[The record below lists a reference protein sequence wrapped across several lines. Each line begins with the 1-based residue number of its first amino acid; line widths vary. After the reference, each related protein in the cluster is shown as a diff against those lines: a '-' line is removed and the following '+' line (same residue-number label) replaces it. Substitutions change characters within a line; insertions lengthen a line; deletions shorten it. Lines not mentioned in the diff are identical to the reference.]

1 MTDLSGQV
9 ALVTGAARGQGRSHA
24 VALARA
30 GARLVLVDIASDIST
45 IPYPLGTAAELRE
58 TEAMVQE
65 AGQDC
70 LSFVADIRDTTAMT
84 NVVDTALATF
94 GRLDICVANAGVVA
108 FGRFWELTDDQWC
121 TMVDTNLNGAFKT
134 VRAVVPHM
142 LERNYGRII
151 IVSSMSGRMGNA
163 NLAHYVASKW
173 GLIGMAKS
181 LAIETAGNGIT
192 VNALCP
198 TSVDTPMLHNPAMY
212 SLFCPDIEQPTR
224 DDVAPRYAA
233 MNKLGRPWL
242 SSEEVSHALLYLCDA
257 NAAAVT
263 GQAIEVSMGS
273 ASGQH

>member
-1 MTDLSGQV
+1 MTNLSGHV

-24 VALARA
+24 IALARA
-30 GARLVLVDIASDIST
+30 GARLVLVDIASDIAT
-45 IPYPLGTAAELRE
+45 VPYPLGTAAELRE

-65 AGQDC
+65 IGQEC
-70 LSFVADIRDTTAMT
+70 LSFVADIRDTAAMT
-84 NVVDTALATF
+84 NVVDTTLDTF
-94 GRLDICVANAGVVA
+94 GRLDICVANAGVVG

-121 TMVDTNLNGAFKT
+121 TMIDTNLNGAFKT

-142 LERNYGRII
+142 LERNHGRII

-181 LAIETAGNGIT
+181 LAIEVAGRGIT

-212 SLFCPDIEQPTR
+212 SLFCPDLEKPTR
-224 DDVAPRYAA
+224 DDVMPRYAA

-242 SSEEVSHALLYLCDA
+242 SAEEVSHAVLYLCDEK
-257 NAAAVT
+257 AAAVT
-263 GQAIEVSMGS
+263 GQAIEISLGS

>member
-1 MTDLSGQV
+1 MTNLSGHV

-24 VALARA
+24 IALARA
-30 GARLVLVDIASDIST
+30 GARLVLVDIASDIAT
-45 IPYPLGTAAELRE
+45 VPYPLGTAAELRE

-65 AGQDC
+65 IGQEC
-70 LSFVADIRDTTAMT
+70 LSFVADIRDTAAMT
-84 NVVDTALATF
+84 NVVDTTLDTF
-94 GRLDICVANAGVVA
+94 GRLDICVANAGVVG

-121 TMVDTNLNGAFKT
+121 TMIDTNLNGAFKT

-142 LERNYGRII
+142 LERNHGRII

-181 LAIETAGNGIT
+181 LAIEVAGRGIT

-198 TSVDTPMLHNPAMY
+198 TSVDTPMLHNLAMY
-212 SLFCPDIEQPTR
+212 SLFCPDLETPTR
-224 DDVAPRYAA
+224 DDVMPRYAA

-242 SSEEVSHALLYLCDA
+242 SAEEVSHAVLYLCDEK
-257 NAAAVT
+257 AAAVT
-263 GQAIEVSMGS
+263 GQAIEISLGS

>member
-1 MTDLSGQV
+1 MTNLSGHV

-24 VALARA
+24 IALARA
-30 GARLVLVDIASDIST
+30 GARLVLVDIASDIAT
-45 IPYPLGTAAELRE
+45 VPYPLGTAAELRE

-65 AGQDC
+65 IGQEC
-70 LSFVADIRDTTAMT
+70 LSFVADIRDTAAMT
-84 NVVDTALATF
+84 NVVDTALDTF
-94 GRLDICVANAGVVA
+94 GRLDICVANAGVVG

-121 TMVDTNLNGAFKT
+121 TMIDTNLNGAFKT

-142 LERNYGRII
+142 LERNHGRII

-181 LAIETAGNGIT
+181 LAIEVAGRGIT

-212 SLFCPDIEQPTR
+212 SLFCPDLETPTR
-224 DDVAPRYAA
+224 DDVMPRYAA

-242 SSEEVSHALLYLCDA
+242 SAEEVSHTLLYLCDEK
-257 NAAAVT
+257 AAAVT
-263 GQAIEVSMGS
+263 GQAIEISLGS

>member
-1 MTDLSGQV
+1 
-9 ALVTGAARGQGRSHA
+9 
-24 VALARA
+24 
-30 GARLVLVDIASDIST
+30 
-45 IPYPLGTAAELRE
+45 
-58 TEAMVQE
+58 
-65 AGQDC
+65 
-70 LSFVADIRDTTAMT
+70 SFVADIRDTAAMT
-84 NVVDTALATF
+84 NVVDSAVKAF
-94 GRLDICVANAGVVA
+94 GRVDICVANAGVVG
-108 FGRFWELTDDQWC
+108 FGKFWELTDEQWT

-181 LAIETAGNGIT
+181 LAIEVAGHGIT

-212 SLFCPDIEQPTR
+212 SLFCPDLAHPTR
-224 DDVAPRYAA
+224 DDVMPRYAA

-242 SSEEVSHALLYLCDA
+242 SAEEVSHAVMYLCDA
-257 NAAAVT
+257 KAAAVT
-263 GQAIEVSMGS
+263 GQAIEVSLGS

>member
-1 MTDLSGQV
+1 MTNLSGHV

-24 VALARA
+24 IALARA
-30 GARLVLVDIASDIST
+30 GARLVLVDIASDIANV
-45 IPYPLGTAAELRE
+45 PYPLGTAAELRE

-65 AGQDC
+65 IGQEC
-70 LSFVADIRDTTAMT
+70 LSFVADIRDTVAMT
-84 NVVDTALATF
+84 NVVDTTLDTF
-94 GRLDICVANAGVVA
+94 GRLDICVANAGVVG

-121 TMVDTNLNGAFKT
+121 TMIDTNLNGAFKT

-142 LERNYGRII
+142 LERNHGRII

-181 LAIETAGNGIT
+181 LAIEVAGRGIT

-212 SLFCPDIEQPTR
+212 SLFCPDLETPTR
-224 DDVAPRYAA
+224 DDVMPRYAA

-242 SSEEVSHALLYLCDA
+242 SAEEVSHAVLYLCDEK
-257 NAAAVT
+257 AAAVT
-263 GQAIEVSMGS
+263 GQAIEISLGS

>member
-1 MTDLSGQV
+1 MTNLSGHV

-24 VALARA
+24 IALARA
-30 GARLVLVDIASDIST
+30 GARLVLVDIASDIAT
-45 IPYPLGTAAELRE
+45 VPYPLGTAAELRE

-65 AGQDC
+65 IGQEC
-70 LSFVADIRDTTAMT
+70 LSFVADIRDTAAMT
-84 NVVDTALATF
+84 NVVDTTLDTF
-94 GRLDICVANAGVVA
+94 GRLDICVANAGVVG

-121 TMVDTNLNGAFKT
+121 TMIDTNLNGAFKT

-142 LERNYGRII
+142 LERNHGRII

-181 LAIETAGNGIT
+181 LAIEVAGRGIT

-212 SLFCPDIEQPTR
+212 SLFCPDLETPSR
-224 DDVAPRYAA
+224 DDVMPRYAA

-242 SSEEVSHALLYLCDA
+242 SAEEVSHAVLYLCDEK
-257 NAAAVT
+257 AAAVT
-263 GQAIEVSMGS
+263 GQAIEISLGS

>member
-1 MTDLSGQV
+1 MTDLTGQV

-24 VALARA
+24 LALARA
-30 GARLVLVDIASDIST
+30 GARLVLVDIAADIDT
-45 IPYPLGTAAELRE
+45 VPYPLGTEADLRE
-58 TEAMVQE
+58 TEALVQE
-65 AGQDC
+65 IGQEC
-70 LSFVADIRDTTAMT
+70 LSFVADIRDTLAMT
-84 NVVDTALATF
+84 NVVDSAVKAF
-94 GRLDICVANAGVVA
+94 GRLDICVANAGVVG
-108 FGRFWELTDDQWC
+108 FGKFWELSDEQWT

-181 LAIETAGNGIT
+181 LAIEVAGHGIT

-212 SLFCPDIEQPTR
+212 SLFCPDLAHPTR
-224 DDVAPRYAA
+224 DDVMPRYAA

-242 SSEEVSHALLYLCDA
+242 SAEEVSHAVMYLCDA
-257 NAAAVT
+257 KAAAVT
-263 GQAIEVSMGS
+263 GQAIEVSLGS

>member
-1 MTDLSGQV
+1 MTNLSGHV

-24 VALARA
+24 IALARA
-30 GARLVLVDIASDIST
+30 GARLVLVDIASDIAT
-45 IPYPLGTAAELRE
+45 VPYPLGTAAELRE

-65 AGQDC
+65 IGQEC
-70 LSFVADIRDTTAMT
+70 LSFVADIRDTAAMT
-84 NVVDTALATF
+84 NVVDTTLDTF
-94 GRLDICVANAGVVA
+94 GRLDICVANAGVVG

-121 TMVDTNLNGAFKT
+121 TMIDTNLNGAFKT

-142 LERNYGRII
+142 LERNHGRII

-181 LAIETAGNGIT
+181 LAIEVAGRGIT

-212 SLFCPDIEQPTR
+212 SLFCPDLETPTR
-224 DDVAPRYAA
+224 DDVMPRYAA

-242 SSEEVSHALLYLCDA
+242 SAEEVSHALLYLCDEK
-257 NAAAVT
+257 AAAVT
-263 GQAIEVSMGS
+263 GQAIEISLGS

>member
-1 MTDLSGQV
+1 MTNLSGHV

-24 VALARA
+24 IALARA
-30 GARLVLVDIASDIST
+30 GARLVLVDIASDIAT
-45 IPYPLGTAAELRE
+45 VPYPLGTAAELRE

-65 AGQDC
+65 IGQEC
-70 LSFVADIRDTTAMT
+70 LSFVADIRDTAAMT
-84 NVVDTALATF
+84 NVVDTTLDTF
-94 GRLDICVANAGVVA
+94 GRLDICVANAGVVG

-121 TMVDTNLNGAFKT
+121 TMIDTNLNGAFKT

-142 LERNYGRII
+142 LERNHGRII

-181 LAIETAGNGIT
+181 LAIEVAGRGIT

-212 SLFCPDIEQPTR
+212 SLFCPDLETPTR
-224 DDVAPRYAA
+224 DDVMPRYAA

-242 SSEEVSHALLYLCDA
+242 SAEEVSHAVLYLCDEK
-257 NAAAVT
+257 AAAVT
-263 GQAIEVSMGS
+263 GQAIEISLGS

>member
-1 MTDLSGQV
+1 MTNLSGHV

-24 VALARA
+24 IALARA
-30 GARLVLVDIASDIST
+30 GARLVLVDIASDIAT
-45 IPYPLGTAAELRE
+45 VPYPLGTAAELRE

-65 AGQDC
+65 TGQEC
-70 LSFVADIRDTTAMT
+70 LSFVADIRDTAAMT
-84 NVVDTALATF
+84 NVVDTALDTF
-94 GRLDICVANAGVVA
+94 GRLDICVANAGVVG

-121 TMVDTNLNGAFKT
+121 TMIDTNLNGAFKT

-142 LERNYGRII
+142 LERNHGRII

-181 LAIETAGNGIT
+181 LAIEVAGRGIT

-212 SLFCPDIEQPTR
+212 SLFCPDLEKPTR
-224 DDVAPRYAA
+224 DDVMPRYAA

-242 SSEEVSHALLYLCDA
+242 SAEEVSHTLLYLCDEK
-257 NAAAVT
+257 AAAVT
-263 GQAIEVSMGS
+263 GQAIEISLGS
-273 ASGQH
+273 ASGHH

>member
-1 MTDLSGQV
+1 MTNLSGHV

-24 VALARA
+24 IALARA
-30 GARLVLVDIASDIST
+30 GARLVLVDIASDIAT
-45 IPYPLGTAAELRE
+45 VPYPLGTAAELRE

-65 AGQDC
+65 IGQEC
-70 LSFVADIRDTTAMT
+70 LSFVADIRDTAAMT
-84 NVVDTALATF
+84 NVVDTTLDTF
-94 GRLDICVANAGVVA
+94 GRLDICVANAGVVG

-121 TMVDTNLNGAFKT
+121 TMIDTNLNGAFKT

-142 LERNYGRII
+142 LERNHGRII

-181 LAIETAGNGIT
+181 LAIEVAGRGIT

-212 SLFCPDIEQPTR
+212 SLFCPDLETPTR
-224 DDVAPRYAA
+224 DDVMPRYAA

-242 SSEEVSHALLYLCDA
+242 SAEEVSHTLLYLCDEK
-257 NAAAVT
+257 AAAVT
-263 GQAIEVSMGS
+263 GQAIEISLGS

>member
-1 MTDLSGQV
+1 MTDLTGQV

-24 VALARA
+24 LALARA
-30 GARLVLVDIASDIST
+30 GARLVLVDIAADIDT
-45 IPYPLGTAAELRE
+45 VPYPLGTAAELRE
-58 TEAMVQE
+58 TEALVQE
-65 AGQDC
+65 IGQEC
-70 LSFVADIRDTTAMT
+70 LSFVADIRDTAAMT
-84 NVVDTALATF
+84 NVVDTAIKAF
-94 GRLDICVANAGVVA
+94 NRIDICVANAGVVG
-108 FGRFWELTDDQWC
+108 FGKFWELTDEQWT

-173 GLIGMAKS
+173 GLIGLAKS
-181 LAIETAGNGIT
+181 LAIEVASHGIT

-212 SLFCPDIEQPTR
+212 SLFCPDLAQPTR
-224 DDVAPRYAA
+224 DDVLPRYAA

-242 SSEEVSHALLYLCDA
+242 SAEEVSHAVMYLCDS

-263 GQAIEVSMGS
+263 GQAIEVSLGS

>member
-1 MTDLSGQV
+1 M
-9 ALVTGAARGQGRSHA
+9 
-24 VALARA
+24 
-30 GARLVLVDIASDIST
+30 LVDIASDIAT
-45 IPYPLGTAAELRE
+45 VPYPLGTAAELRE

-65 AGQDC
+65 IGQEC
-70 LSFVADIRDTTAMT
+70 LSFVADIRDTSAMT
-84 NVVDTALATF
+84 NVVDTALDTF
-94 GRLDICVANAGVVA
+94 GRLDICVANAGVVG

-121 TMVDTNLNGAFKT
+121 TMIDTNLNGAFKT

-142 LERNYGRII
+142 LERNHGRII

-181 LAIETAGNGIT
+181 LAIEVAGRGIT

-212 SLFCPDIEQPTR
+212 SLFCPDLETPTR
-224 DDVAPRYAA
+224 DDVMPRYAA

-242 SSEEVSHALLYLCDA
+242 SAEEVSHAVLYLCDEK
-257 NAAAVT
+257 AAAVT
-263 GQAIEVSMGS
+263 GQAIEISLGS